1 MVVAEP
7 VVKKTNYKKRR
18 SHNVAE
24 PMNCISK
31 ALHVLVPPASKGT
44 SSPTDEA

>member
-31 ALHVLVPPASKGT
+31 ALHVLGPAPKGT

>member
-1 MVVAEP
+1 
-7 VVKKTNYKKRR
+7 
-18 SHNVAE
+18 
-24 PMNCISK
+24 MNCISK